1 MAQLISL
8 FAAELLT
15 SAKKR
20 EEMQKQIEEME
31 RRLKAMQAV
40 QQEGA
45 GGQVHVPFIYL
56 FILLFFNTENS
67 SMPGFDVHTQPKKK
81 MAVS

>member
-1 MAQLISL
+1 
-8 FAAELLT
+8 
-15 SAKKR
+15 
-20 EEMQKQIEEME
+20 
-31 RRLKAMQAV
+31 MQAV

-81 MAVS
+81 NGSFLVTSSRKVISQVALNGIYGL